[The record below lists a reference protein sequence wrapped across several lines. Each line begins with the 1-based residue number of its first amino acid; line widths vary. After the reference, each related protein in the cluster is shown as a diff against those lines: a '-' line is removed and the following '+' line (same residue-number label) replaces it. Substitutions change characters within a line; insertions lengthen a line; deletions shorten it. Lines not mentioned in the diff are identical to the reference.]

1 METSGIFIRSAI
13 VWLVLLLAA
22 CGGGGYGA
30 DDPGN
35 SALPPP
41 PPGIGPAGGTVT
53 GPNGAKVAIP
63 AGALATSTPIAIA
76 QTTAGSPPLPAG
88 LTTAGLMFA
97 FTPHGTTF
105 AAPVTVTLPFDPA
118 SIAAGATPALFKTNA
133 QNQWEQ
139 VANATFAATT
149 VTAQVTSFSSF
160 TVGLNPLDRTVSS
173 YKFKELRTVTGG
185 FEFVEAESELVQG
198 GELTELRDF
207 GDAHFDSSLLL
218 IDGTAIP
225 RDNRA
230 HSYVGSTEDG
240 RTLQVS
246 AEAPVGNASVENEVV
261 GLLSELIQVQTFIK
275 REENARLTF
284 RVPLARIELHD
295 ENAELGRTCPPRG
308 SCAHV
313 VGVVKFRL
321 DAIDS
326 AVLDADPLPASIPA
340 FFSLSGSALLGG
352 FAEHWV
358 PGIFNDAG
366 TMLPAWEIGDF
377 RLTRETE
384 NGASEARAL
393 LTLASP
399 LTFDVDLSSI
409 PVGGEF
415 KIQITLSANAQNV
428 IAGPPSERPTS
439 AGAYLNVADPDA
451 GGGGSPVSPEMLT
464 STGLES
470 VDDSTPFTATL
481 GGPISPAA
489 CVPGPGPAGSLQFSN
504 DTYLTSEAGVAPTI
518 LVTRVAGSTG
528 PVTATVATGGGT
540 AIEATDYVGVNTTV
554 FFADGDTAPRSVD
567 VQILEDANVEGDETA
582 NITLSQPGGCATLG
596 TRNAAVLTIE
606 DNEAAPAPPS
616 GLDPTFGDGGEASSN
631 AFGGDRSG
639 MALQADGKVV
649 MVGGTFT
656 DFILARFDTDG
667 TLDETFDVDGKV
679 TTNMVTGE
687 QEEAL
692 GVAIQPDGKI
702 VVVGYTGQTVGPS
715 VFALAR
721 YLPNGTLDDTFGVG
735 GKAIGNVV
743 GRAFAVVLQPDGR
756 IVVAGDEP
764 ANEDFVV
771 ARFEPN
777 GTLDDSFADF
787 GFLVTDIEDGAD
799 LGANVVLQPNGAIV
813 VSGPH
818 TNPGDQPRDL
828 HTGLMRLDSEGNPDD
843 TFGVEGQV
851 LLRNES
857 LGEGLALQS
866 NGRLVLV
873 GRENAAI
880 PPQLLNE
887 FAIIRLTSN
896 GSPDGTFG
904 TQGRVSTSITG
915 RGDEALAVAVQSDGR
930 IVVAGR
936 SNTQTNSN
944 FAITRYTSAGVL
956 DSSFGNGGIVEI
968 DFFGFTDIAESVAI
982 LGDGRIV
989 VGGLAR
995 NNVDG
1000 YGVAR
1005 VLP

>member
-1 METSGIFIRSAI
+1 METSGIFTRSAI

-35 SALPPP
+35 SALPQP

-53 GPNGAKVAIP
+53 GPSSAKVEVP
-63 AGALATSTPIAIA
+63 AGALANNTPIAIE

-88 LTTAGLMFA
+88 LATLGQMFA

-105 AAPVTVTLPFDPA
+105 AVPVTVTLPFNPA
-118 SIAAGATPALFKTNA
+118 SVSAGRAPALFKTNA

-139 VANATFAATT
+139 VANATFGATT

-160 TVGLNPLDRTVSS
+160 TVGEELLDRTVSS
-173 YKFKELRTVTGG
+173 FTFKKLRTTESG
-185 FEFVEAESELVQG
+185 FEFVADESELVQG

-207 GDAHFDSSLLL
+207 GPAVFDSSLLL
-218 IDGTAIP
+218 IDGTP
-225 RDNRA
+225 VRRDSRA
-230 HSYVGSTEDG
+230 HAYVGSTEDG
-240 RTLQVS
+240 QTLKVS
-246 AEAPVGNASVENEVV
+246 AEAPSGNANVENEVV
-261 GLLSELIQVQTFIK
+261 GILSELIQVQTFIK
-275 REENARLTF
+275 RAEDARLTF
-284 RVPLARIELHD
+284 TVPLARIDLHD

-308 SCAHV
+308 SCALV
-313 VGVVKFRL
+313 AGVVKFSVE
-321 DAIDS
+321 AIDS
-326 AVLDADPLPASIPA
+326 VVLETEPLPETIPA
-340 FFSLSGSALLGG
+340 FFSLSGSALLAG

-358 PGIFNDAG
+358 PGIFNDMG
-366 TMLPAWEIGDF
+366 TMEAAWDIGDF
-377 RLTRETE
+377 RLSLD
-384 NGASEARAL
+384 NDNDASQSRAL
-393 LTLASP
+393 LTLTTP
-399 LTFDVDLSSI
+399 LSFDVDLSSI
-409 PVGGEF
+409 PVGREF
-415 KIQITLSANAQNV
+415 KIRITLSANAQNL
-428 IAGPPSERPTS
+428 IAGPPSERPTG
-439 AGAYLNVADPDA
+439 AGAYLNMDDPDA
-451 GGGGSPVSPEMLT
+451 PNGGSPVSPQML
-464 STGLES
+464 SSAGLEP
-470 VDDSTPFTATL
+470 VEDSSGFPGTG
-481 GGPISPAA
+481 GGPISPAP
-489 CVPGPGPAGSLQFSN
+489 CVPGPGSAGTLQFSS
-504 DTYLTSEAGVAPTI
+504 DTYLTSEGSVVPTI
-518 LVTRVAGSTG
+518 LITRTGGSAGR
-528 PVTATVATGGGT
+528 VTATVTTAGGT
-540 AIEATDYVGVNTTV
+540 ATEGEDHGGVNGTV

-567 VQILEDANVEGDETA
+567 VQILEDAIVEDDETV

-616 GLDPTFGDGGEASSN
+616 GLDPTFGNGGEASSN

-649 MVGGTFT
+649 MVGGTAT

-692 GVAIQPDGKI
+692 GVAIQTDGKI

-735 GKAIGNVV
+735 GKAIGNVA
-743 GRAFAVVLQPDGR
+743 GRAFAVALQPDGR

-764 ANEDFVV
+764 ANEDYVV

-818 TNPGDQPRDL
+818 TNPGDQQRDL
-828 HTGLMRLDSEGNPDD
+828 HTGLMRLDSQGNPDD

-904 TQGRVSTSITG
+904 TQGRVSTPITG
-915 RGDEALAVAVQSDGR
+915 RGDEALAVALQSDGR

-956 DSSFGNGGIVEI
+956 DSSFGNGGIVEV

-982 LGDGRIV
+982 MGDGRIV